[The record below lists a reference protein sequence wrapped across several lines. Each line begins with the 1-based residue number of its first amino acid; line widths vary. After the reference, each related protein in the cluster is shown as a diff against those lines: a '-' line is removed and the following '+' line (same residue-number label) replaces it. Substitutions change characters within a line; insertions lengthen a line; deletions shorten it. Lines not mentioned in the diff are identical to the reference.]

1 MTNNTLAFIALCNE
15 YCAELEHCREAE
27 PQTFVGRMLDLLP
40 RIYITA
46 RCLQPD
52 AAAVADN
59 TAIIPALDEETYDRI
74 RHSIELVM
82 GEHDTF
88 LETFVSDMKYSDE
101 PICANV
107 SESLAD
113 IFQVLFNFIETVRD
127 AAAETIEDAVAS
139 IKDDFELYWSQTICN
154 VMRPL
159 NSIYQN
165 GFDQ

>member
-15 YCAELEHCREAE
+15 YCAELEHCRETE
-27 PQTFVGRMLDLLP
+27 PRAFVSRMLDLLP

-46 RCLQPD
+46 RSLQPD
-52 AAAVADN
+52 PMAVADGI
-59 TAIIPALDEETYDRI
+59 AIIQALEEDAYEQTR
-74 RHSIELVM
+74 RAVELVM
-82 GEHDTF
+82 GEHDTY
-88 LETFVSDMKYSDE
+88 LEAFVSDMKYSDE
-101 PICANV
+101 PIGASV

-127 AAAETIEDAVAS
+127 AATETIEDAVAA
-139 IKDDFELYWSQTICN
+139 IKEDFELYWSQTLCN

-165 GFDQ
+165 GFNQ